1 VVLGLEVVEDGERVR
16 LTEGAQAKSRDAIL
30 LISFGLYGRAS
41 GSGVGYG

>member
-1 VVLGLEVVEDGERVR
+1 MVLGLEVVEDGERVR

-30 LISFGLYGRAS
+30 LISFGLCGRAS